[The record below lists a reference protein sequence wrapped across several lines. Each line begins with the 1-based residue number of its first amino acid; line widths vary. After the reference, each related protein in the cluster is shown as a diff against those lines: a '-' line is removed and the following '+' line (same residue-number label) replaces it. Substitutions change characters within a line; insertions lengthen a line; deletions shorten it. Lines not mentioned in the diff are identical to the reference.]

1 MTRVMIVETGKE
13 GADRR
18 RRFCDLDGGDWLGI
32 TGSASVSVILSIL
45 ATLVFGGRGWEDL
58 GPAFVIPLMVSI
70 PASVVLFRQRRVMVD
85 LNRQMLDLLR

>member
-32 TGSASVSVILSIL
+32 TGIASVSVILSIL
-45 ATLVFGGRGWEDL
+45 ATLAFGGRGWENL

-70 PASVVLFRQRRVMVD
+70 RASVVLFP
-85 LNRQMLDLLR
+85 